1 MWYTGAN
8 GSDSLRRQSMATHP
22 SVNVDDLVRRTRRYE
37 FSDGLVELQI
47 SAVLLSVGV
56 LVALVFGPVFSR
68 LVLGLSRALGSWAK
82 WLAVLILLLPPLVAY
97 GGRHLLRY
105 VRRRWLWRAS
115 GFVEPL
121 PSAVSRWTLVLAT
134 ALVVVSIV
142 VGLLLVRSGYGG
154 PMLLLRILVASVGWA
169 QGATMI
175 GVSRATGLSHHAWVG
190 IVGGLAS
197 TALLLVELPFGQA
210 WLALSLLWALAFAVS
225 GLVSLRRA
233 LLRTREV
240 NRGG

>member
-1 MWYTGAN
+1 
-8 GSDSLRRQSMATHP
+8 MATHS

-47 SAVLLSVGV
+47 SAVLASVGV
-56 LVALVFGPVFSR
+56 MVALVFSPAFARSS
-68 LVLGLSRALGSWAK
+68 LGLSRTLGSWAR
-82 WLAVLILLLPPLVAY
+82 WLALLILLLPPLVAY

-121 PSAVSRWTLVLAT
+121 PSAVSRWTLVLAA
-134 ALVVVSIV
+134 ALVVVPIL
-142 VGLLLVRSGYGG
+142 VGLLLVRSGYRE

-175 GVSRATGLSHHAWVG
+175 GVSRATGLSHHTWVG

-197 TALLLVELPFGQA
+197 TALLFLELPFGHA
-210 WLALSLLWALAFAVS
+210 WLALSLLWALALAVS
-225 GLVSLRRA
+225 GLVSLHRA
-233 LLRTREV
+233 ILRTREV

>member
-1 MWYTGAN
+1 
-8 GSDSLRRQSMATHP
+8 MATHP

-47 SAVLLSVGV
+47 SAVLASVGV
-56 LVALVFGPVFSR
+56 LVALVFSPVFAR
-68 LVLGLSRALGSWAK
+68 LSLGLSRALGSWAK
-82 WLAVLILLLPPLVAY
+82 WLAVLILLLPPLAAY

-121 PSAVSRWTLVLAT
+121 PSVVSRRTSALAT
-134 ALVVVSIV
+134 ALVVVAIA
-142 VGLLLVRSGYGG
+142 VGLLLLRSGWGE

-169 QGATMI
+169 QGAVMI
-175 GVSRATGLSHHAWVG
+175 GLSRATGLTHHTWVG

-197 TALLLVELPFGQA
+197 TAFLFLELPFGHA
-210 WLALSLLWALAFAVS
+210 WLTLSLLWALAFAVS

-233 LLRTREV
+233 ILKTREV

>member
-1 MWYTGAN
+1 
-8 GSDSLRRQSMATHP
+8 MATHP
-22 SVNVDDLVRRTRRYE
+22 GVNVDDLVRRTRRYE
-37 FSDGLVELQI
+37 FSDGLTELQI
-47 SAVLLSVGV
+47 SAVLASLGV
-56 LVALVFGPVFSR
+56 MVALVFSPVFAR
-68 LVLGLSRALGSWAK
+68 LSLGLSLALGSWAR
-82 WLAVLILLLPPLVAY
+82 WLAVLIVLLPPLVAY

-121 PSAVSRWTLVLAT
+121 PSIVPRWTLVLAT

-142 VGLLLVRSGYGG
+142 VGLLLLRSGRGE
-154 PMLLLRILVASVGWA
+154 PMLILRILVASVGWA
-169 QGATMI
+169 QAATMV
-175 GVSRATGLSHHAWVG
+175 GVSRATGLSQHAWLG
-190 IVGGLAS
+190 IGGGLAS
-197 TALLLVELPFGQA
+197 TAFLFLELPFGQA